1 MTLRWLVAPVLLSV
15 PALQEPVSTPELVPS
30 RPPVSFDRSLESLE
44 RNRVI
49 TPGERRQLETGDNS
63 LPIDVP
69 AFQQACRNGALSKKE
84 CSSGT
89 AVRRRGTRLQPRVVL
104 KGRDETLTGLPRRGR
119 DGTLLPPISVP
130 VKALLAGS
138 SANFRLE
145 KVFAVS
151 PRPAAISGNGNRK
164 LLFPIIGSAITTSEF
179 GWRIHPIVGRWLMHA
194 GKDLAAPEGTPVVA
208 ALSGTVLSSGL
219 AGGYGIAVE
228 LDHDQPRRRTLYGH
242 LSEIYVKSGQQVRQG
257 EVIGRV
263 GSTGLSTGPHL
274 HFELRKPK
282 AGGWVAVDPG
292 DLDLNPLTASGAD
305 AVSLLVAQLM
315 NSLERSQDS

>member
-1 MTLRWLVAPVLLSV
+1 MVLRWIAAPVLLSI
-15 PALQEPVSTPELVPS
+15 PALQGPVSPPELGPLP
-30 RPPVSFDRSLESLE
+30 PPVSFDHSLESLE

-49 TPGERRQLETGDNS
+49 TPGERRQLETGENA

-69 AFQQACRNGALSKKE
+69 AFQQACRSGALSKRE
-84 CSSGT
+84 CSSGV

-104 KGRDETLTGLPRRGR
+104 KGRDEMLTGLSRRGS

-138 SANFRLE
+138 SAGFRLE
-145 KVFAVS
+145 KVFAIS

-228 LDHDQPRRRTLYGH
+228 LEHDQPRRRTLYGH
-242 LSEIYVKSGQQVRQG
+242 LSEIYVKSGQKVRQG

-274 HFELRKPK
+274 HFELRRPE

-305 AVSLLVAQLM
+305 AVSLLVGQLM